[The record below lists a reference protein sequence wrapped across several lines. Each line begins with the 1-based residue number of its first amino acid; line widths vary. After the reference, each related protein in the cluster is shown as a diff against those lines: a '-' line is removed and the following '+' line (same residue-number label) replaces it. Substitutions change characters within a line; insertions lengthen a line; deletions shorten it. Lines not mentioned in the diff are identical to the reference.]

1 VAWYLYFQKENKMIE
16 KGMFFTL
23 DKKKLLTDEVQSE
36 LNKLTEDIRNKG
48 LGGDSDNK
56 LQQSKKKL
64 QEIINLLNGKKGVIT
79 PQETDDILT
88 AIDESKR
95 LRLESQFYFG
105 LKKSTFY
112 LVIFAAVGVG
122 TYIYLKKK
130 A

>member
-1 VAWYLYFQKENKMIE
+1 MIE
-16 KGMFFTL
+16 KGMFFTP

-48 LGGDSDNK
+48 LGGNSANQ

-64 QEIINLLNGKKGVIT
+64 QEIVNVLNSKKGVIT

-95 LRLESQFYFG
+95 SRLESQFYLG

-112 LVIFAAVGVG
+112 LVIFAALGVG
-122 TYIYLKKK
+122 AYIYLKKK

>member
-1 VAWYLYFQKENKMIE
+1 
-16 KGMFFTL
+16 MFFTL

-36 LNKLTEDIRNKG
+36 LNKLTDDIRNKG

-122 TYIYLKKK
+122 TYIYLKKN